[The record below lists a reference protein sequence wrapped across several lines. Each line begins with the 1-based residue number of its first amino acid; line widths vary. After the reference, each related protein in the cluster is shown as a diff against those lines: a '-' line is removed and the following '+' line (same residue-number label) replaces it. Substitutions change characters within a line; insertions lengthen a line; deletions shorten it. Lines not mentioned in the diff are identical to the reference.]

1 MNGGERVHI
10 FKGGVIIMRK
20 AVISGASSGIGE
32 ACARLL
38 AGSGWDVF
46 LVARRRDRLD
56 RIATE
61 TRAHVIELDVT
72 KATEEDFQQVEKCDL
87 LVNCAGGAFG
97 VDVVAEA
104 DVDDW
109 KKMYNVNVLGT
120 LCMTQVLLPRLV
132 ESQGCIIN
140 ITSTAALGGYE
151 GGAGYCAAKSAQRA
165 LTQSL
170 RLEMKG
176 KPVRITELLPGMV
189 YTPEFSLN
197 RLRGDADKAS
207 SVYKDVDRPLTAE
220 DVAQVVLMVAGL
232 PPHVNIDELVV
243 RPVAQ
248 RAQHALFRGD
258 LHWHD

>member
-1 MNGGERVHI
+1 M
-10 FKGGVIIMRK
+10 KT

-38 AGSGWDVF
+38 AEFGWEVF

-56 RIATE
+56 EIASE
-61 TRAHVIELDVT
+61 INGHAIDLDVT
-72 KATEEDFQQVEKCDL
+72 KASVEDFKCVRTCDL

-97 VDVVAEA
+97 VDVVEEA

-109 KKMYNVNVLGT
+109 VKMYNVNVLGT
-120 LCMTQVLLPRLV
+120 LRLTQIFLPRLI
-132 ESQGCIIN
+132 ESQGCVIN

-176 KPVRITELLPGMV
+176 EPVRITELLPGMV
-189 YTPEFSLN
+189 HTPEFSLN
-197 RLRGDADKAS
+197 RLQGDADRAS
-207 SVYKDVDRPLTAE
+207 AVYKDVDRPLTAE
-220 DVAQVVLMVAGL
+220 DVAQVVLMVSNL

-248 RAQHALFRGD
+248 RAQHALFRGA
-258 LHWHD
+258 LNWHDSVHKPDSFLN